1 MSLENDLEI
10 WMSDKEDRKR
20 KTYLEDFLEKY
31 PNAPKDI
38 CGTPKMCPEDLYPN
52 AEFEECVSYEER
64 CFKCWN
70 RKIEVNKQWML
81 LNL

>member
-31 PNAPKDI
+31 PNAPKAI
-38 CGTPKMCPEDLYPN
+38 CGNPKMCPEDLYPN
-52 AEFEECVSYEER
+52 AEFEECVHYEER

-70 RKIEVNKQWML
+70 RKIEVNK
-81 LNL
+81 